1 MTRDDATRFAD
12 ASADFKLRF
21 RLEEGTGGREGPKLA
36 LR

>member
-12 ASADFKLRF
+12 APADFKLRF
-21 RLEEGTGGREGPKLA
+21 RLEEGTAGREAPKLA